1 MSSAAPGFER
11 FRRVV
16 LEDRALQARLRQLP
30 EWEELLPRLIAL
42 SEEGAR
48 LGGEEIR
55 RALGESRRAWLQR
68 WVS

>member
-16 LEDRALQARLRQLP
+16 LEDRDLQARLRQVP
-30 EWEELLPRLIAL
+30 EWDELLARLIEMGEGGA
-42 SEEGAR
+42 EEV
-48 LGGEEIR
+48 R
-55 RALGESRRAWLQR
+55 RALRESRSAWLQR

>member
-11 FRRVV
+11 FRQVV
-16 LEDRALQARLRQLP
+16 LEDRALQARLRQVP
-30 EWEELLPRLIAL
+30 EWDELLARLIEL
-42 SEEGAR
+42 GEGGVR
-48 LGGEEIR
+48 VGGEEIR

>member
-1 MSSAAPGFER
+1 MSTAAADFDR

-30 EWEELLPRLIAL
+30 EWDEVLARLIEL
-42 SEEGAR
+42 GESGVR
-48 LGGEEIR
+48 VGGEEIR